1 MDLGVGSFVFSSG
14 LVSSRYR
21 ETSALK
27 QIWTAI
33 RSSATILILGV
44 VRTVLT
50 KNLDYQVLS
59 VDAASDDR
67 NT

>member
-14 LVSSRYR
+14 LVASRQK
-21 ETSALK
+21 ETSVLK
-27 QIWTAI
+27 QIWVAF
-33 RSSATILILGV
+33 RSSATILALGI

-50 KNLDYQVLS
+50 KNLEYQVFNS
-59 VDAASDDR
+59 KYRSNSR

>member
-14 LVSSRYR
+14 LVASRQK

-27 QIWTAI
+27 QIWIAF
-33 RSSATILILGV
+33 RSSATILTLGI

-50 KNLDYQVLS
+50 KNLEYQVFYS
-59 VDAASDDR
+59 KYGSNSR
-67 NT
+67 NM